1 MRCRRRLTSTPTIVC
16 LTLIAL
22 TLTTACQS
30 YTTELT
36 KSEGRAD
43 ETAIVATLRTVSVA
57 QQSYATSN
65 DGNYG
70 SFRQLTEGGFLDSRF
85 NSEAPQSRGYV
96 LTMKVGEKAFSC
108 NADPSGE
115 LKGRHF
121 YVDASSPLIR
131 VNASQPATAKDEVV
145 NF

>member
-1 MRCRRRLTSTPTIVC
+1 MRCRRRLPSTTTLVC
-16 LTLIAL
+16 LMLIAL
-22 TLTTACQS
+22 TVTAGCESHVTGLQ
-30 YTTELT
+30 
-36 KSEGRAD
+36 KSEERAD
-43 ETAIVATLRTVSVA
+43 EAAAVATLRTVAVA
-57 QQSYATSN
+57 QQSYAASN

-70 SFRQLTEGGFLDSRF
+70 SFLQLTEGGFLDSRF
-85 NSEAPQSRGYV
+85 SSEAPQSRGYV
-96 LTMKVGEKAFSC
+96 LSMKVGEKTFSC